1 MKRSSCVTPL
11 VAPLL
16 ILTFSGGSATATAQE
31 AILQDVLTM
40 ARPIEALDNVWI
52 EELTMMEVRD
62 ALVEGKTT
70 ALILT
75 GGIEENGP
83 YLTTGKHNHVLSVM
97 GESIARRLGNA
108 LIAPIVTLEPGD
120 PDNSRSPGTV
130 VLSRATYE
138 AMLTDM
144 ATSLKSQGFRNII
157 LIGDSGGN
165 QRSMAAVAAALSTA
179 WRDGS
184 TGIYHIPQ
192 YYNYDDVVAYQRD
205 VLGVDEDPRL
215 EGLHDDYYITS
226 IIMNDDPRHVRLEQR
241 IQAGKASINGISI
254 LPAEQTIEHGRR
266 LIEFRTDVTV
276 GAIREAMTA
285 TRGN

>member
-1 MKRSSCVTPL
+1 MKRSSCV
-11 VAPLL
+11 APLL
-16 ILTFSGGSATATAQE
+16 ILVFSGGSTTATAQE
-31 AILQDVLTM
+31 AVLQDVM
-40 ARPIEALDNVWI
+40 NMPRPIEALDNVWI

-62 ALVEGKTT
+62 ALAEGKTT

-97 GESIARRLGNA
+97 GESIARRLGDA

-165 QRSMAAVAAALSTA
+165 QRSMAAVADALSTA
-179 WRDGS
+179 WRGGS

-192 YYNYDDVVAYQRD
+192 YYNYDDVLAYQRD

-226 IIMNDDPRHVRLEQR
+226 IIMNDNPQHVRLEQR
-241 IQAGKASINGISI
+241 IKAGKASINGISI
-254 LPAEQTIEHGRR
+254 LPAEKTIEHGRR

-276 GAIREAMTA
+276 RAIREAMTV